1 MEGWCSRRLAF
12 HTAEL
17 RVNCGL
23 VDHASMLFERGG
35 SVKRARL
42 WTPAKLKARKD
53 FLEQTVW
60 SPAAGALTF
69 TRPARIRFVEF
80 LRMRCQL
87 ADDEF
92 LKNIGGGG
100 ATDADERV
108 CERQAN
114 SAILSR
120 VVKI

>member
-1 MEGWCSRRLAF
+1 MHDPAVRRLLIDAAPLEKSPS
-12 HTAEL
+12 TIPRNAIPG
-17 RVNCGL
+17 RGVN
-23 VDHASMLFERGG
+23 FWN
-35 SVKRARL
+35 K
-42 WTPAKLKARKD
+42 
-53 FLEQTVW
+53 TVW

-87 ADDEF
+87 ADDKF
-92 LKNIGGGG
+92 LENIGGGG